1 MDRSPANGR
10 RLELGLGLRARH
22 PSMLAEH
29 SRQAEEAGFS
39 HIWLYDSPRCAE
51 PYVSLPY
58 CAMATSRAVV
68 GLAVTNTQ
76 TRDPTVIANS
86 FATLAIL
93 AGGRVKFGVGLG
105 DSAVKFIGR
114 KPHRFDA
121 FRESINVV
129 QGLLRGENVPYNG
142 RHLKLPAVPEV
153 KPPLLLAAERPR
165 TFAFAG
171 EAADGAI
178 ISPGGSPR
186 FLSYA
191 IGQVREGAVRAGR
204 DPDALHVC
212 AWTHCV
218 VGETTEQAM
227 DTLAPEVGRTLFK
240 AALRIPPEV
249 LGASGPLLSTELRDR
264 VLDHVTRQDREYDL
278 ARTLRTALGDRLF
291 REMTLVGTPDDCA
304 GKIAELEAVEGL
316 SQLIV
321 NVYGPDRDFALKTL
335 GGAKSR
341 SPSSSLR

>member
-1 MDRSPANGR
+1 MGDN

-22 PSMLAEH
+22 PSVLAEH

-39 HIWLYDSPRCAE
+39 HVWLYDSPRCAE

-76 TRDPTVIANS
+76 TRDPTVVANA

-93 AGGRVKFGVGLG
+93 TGGRVKFGVGLG
-105 DSAVKFIGR
+105 DSAVKFLGR
-114 KPHRFDA
+114 KPSRFDA
-121 FRESINVV
+121 FRESIDVV
-129 QGLLRGENVPYNG
+129 QGLLRGESVPYNG
-142 RHLKLPAVPEV
+142 RRLALPAVPDV

-165 TFAFAG
+165 TFELAG
-171 EAADGAI
+171 AVADGAI

-186 FLSYA
+186 FLRYA
-191 IGQVREGAVRAGR
+191 IGRIREGAARAGR
-204 DPDALHVC
+204 EPDALHIC

-218 VGETTEQAM
+218 VGDTTEAAM
-227 DTLAPEVGRTLFK
+227 DALAPEVGRTLFK
-240 AALRIPPEV
+240 AALRVPPEV
-249 LGASGPLLSTELRDR
+249 LGSSAPLLSEELRAH
-264 VLDHVTRQDREYDL
+264 VLDEATRQDHEYDL
-278 ARTLRTALGDRLF
+278 ARTLRSALGDDLF

-304 GKIAELEAVEGL
+304 RKIAELAEVDGL

-321 NVYGPDRDFALKTL
+321 NVYGCDREFALKAL
-335 GGAKSR
+335 GGQMAR
-341 SPSSSLR
+341 SIVGRISEA

>member
-1 MDRSPANGR
+1 MGRRAGDSIAMAANG
-10 RLELGLGLRARH
+10 LELGLGLRARH

-29 SRQAEEAGFS
+29 SRRAEAAGFN

-51 PYVSLPY
+51 PYVSMPY
-58 CAMATSRAVV
+58 CAMATSRAVI

-76 TRDPTVIANS
+76 TRDPTVVANS

-93 AGGRVKFGVGLG
+93 TQGRVKFGLGLG
-105 DSAVKFIGR
+105 DSAVKFLGR
-114 KPHRFDA
+114 KPSRFDA
-121 FRESINVV
+121 FRESIEVV
-129 QGLLRGENVPYNG
+129 QGLLRGERVPYNG
-142 RHLKLPAVPEV
+142 RRLTLPAVPEV

-165 TFAFAG
+165 TFALAG

-186 FLSYA
+186 FLRYA
-191 IGQVREGAVRAGR
+191 IGKIREGAMRAGR
-204 DPDALHVC
+204 DPEALHVC

-218 VGETTEQAM
+218 VGETTRQAM
-227 DTLAPEVGRTLFK
+227 DALAPEVGRTLFK

-249 LGASGPLLSTELRDR
+249 LGASEPLLSPELRAR
-264 VLDHVTRQDREYDL
+264 VIDGATRQDQEYDL
-278 ARTLRTALGDRLF
+278 ARTLRLALGDDLF

-304 GKIAELEAVEGL
+304 AKIAELEAVDGL

-321 NVYGPDRDFALKTL
+321 NVYGPDREFALRAL
-335 GGAKSR
+335 GGRAAR
-341 SPSSSLR
+341 

>member
-1 MDRSPANGR
+1 
-10 RLELGLGLRARH
+10 
-22 PSMLAEH
+22 MLAEH
-29 SRQAEEAGFS
+29 SRLAEEAGFN

-76 TRDPTVIANS
+76 TRDPTVVANS

-93 AGGRVKFGVGLG
+93 TGGRVKFGLGLG

-121 FRESINVV
+121 FRESVEVV
-129 QGLLRGENVPYNG
+129 QGLLQGESVPYNG
-142 RHLKLPAVPEV
+142 RRLALPAVPEV
-153 KPPLLLAAERPR
+153 KPPLLLAAEGPR

-171 EAADGAI
+171 AAADGAI

-186 FLSYA
+186 FLGYA
-191 IGQVREGAVRAGR
+191 IGRIREGAVRAGR
-204 DPDALHVC
+204 DPEALHVC

-218 VGETTEQAM
+218 VGESTAQAM
-227 DTLAPEVGRTLFK
+227 DALAPEVGRTLVK

-249 LGASGPLLSTELRDR
+249 LGASGPLLSAELRAH
-264 VLDHVTRQDREYDL
+264 VLEEAARQDHEYEL
-278 ARTLRTALGDRLF
+278 ARTMRDALGDDLF

-304 GKIAELEAVEGL
+304 RKIAELRAVGGL

-321 NVYGPDRDFALKTL
+321 NVYGGDREFALKAL
-335 GGAKSR
+335 SGGMAG
-341 SPSSSLR
+341 

>member
-1 MDRSPANGR
+1 MGENG
-10 RLELGLGLRARH
+10 LELGLGLRARH

-39 HIWLYDSPRCAE
+39 HVWLYDSPRCAE
-51 PYVSLPY
+51 PYVSMPY

-68 GLAVTNTQ
+68 GLAVTNMQ
-76 TRDPTVIANS
+76 TRDPTVVANA

-93 AGGRVKFGVGLG
+93 TGGRVKFGVGLG
-105 DSAVKFIGR
+105 DSAVKFLGR
-114 KPHRFDA
+114 RPSRFDA
-121 FRESINVV
+121 FRESIDVV
-129 QGLLRGENVPYNG
+129 QGLLRGESVPYNG
-142 RHLKLPAVPEV
+142 RRLALPAVPDV

-165 TFAFAG
+165 TFDLAG
-171 EAADGAI
+171 AAADGAI

-186 FLSYA
+186 FLRYA
-191 IGQVREGAVRAGR
+191 IGRIREGAVRAGR

-218 VGETTEQAM
+218 VGETAEEAM

-240 AALRIPPEV
+240 AALRVPLEV
-249 LGASGPLLSTELRDR
+249 LGASEPLLSEEQRAH
-264 VLDHVTRQDREYDL
+264 VLDEATRQDHEYDL
-278 ARTLRTALGDRLF
+278 ARTLRSALGDELF

-304 GKIAELEAVEGL
+304 RKIAELREVDGL

-321 NVYGPDRDFALKTL
+321 NVYGQDREFALKTL
-335 GGAKSR
+335 GREMAG
-341 SPSSSLR
+341 SPSTSLR